1 MPDDATAEAAEVSR
15 KTVFTAVGGEVELLK
30 LAFDWSVVGDD
41 EPAPSATGGRCGKS
55 GRKRPGP
62 VPTGMGRLREGL
74 TAEDAADLA
83 WLHIDPTLY
92 ARLVLDRGWSS
103 DRFADW
109 LARTMS
115 WQLLGVRG
123 AGPAEGRIG
132 RSTIQLTSLK
142 DIRSV
147 SHSAI
152 GGSCP
157 APADDEPAGRKVR
170 AQFRALTWQ
179 RGYPRCQAGC
189 RTRHLIGRR
198 RHASSTQQAVEP
210 TSRQLVTHSRPTCTT
225 SASISC
231 SSSSSRPSARG

>member
-1 MPDDATAEAAEVSR
+1 MRKIWQEATR
-15 KTVFTAVGGEVELLK
+15 
-30 LAFDWSVVGDD
+30 
-41 EPAPSATGGRCGKS
+41 
-55 GRKRPGP
+55 P
-62 VPTGMGRLREGL
+62 VPRGMGRLREGL

-103 DRFADW
+103 HRFADW

-152 GGSCP
+152 GGSSLPLTTNQQVARCVHSFGHSHGSGATP
-157 APADDEPAGRKVR
+157 AVRLAAG
-170 AQFRALTWQ
+170 
-179 RGYPRCQAGC
+179 
-189 RTRHLIGRR
+189 
-198 RHASSTQQAVEP
+198 
-210 TSRQLVTHSRPTCTT
+210 LV
-225 SASISC
+225 I
-231 SSSSSRPSARG
+231 